1 MLQSHDIDV
10 IVGPEALS
18 LVENRYGS
26 VTASTHIGG
35 KKWRAEIER
44 IHLDLYVPYQ
54 SRLGSR
60 LKLRVEA
67 LPPHAERVDRWL
79 LLALPAHLV
88 TKFAA
93 LLDRPDSEPGE
104 KDRMEIWRLLQQEIV
119 PDDVWHGSCA
129 RLRPRVCRSLPRF
142 ATSSL
147 FWRISSWTVAS
158 ANACGG

>member
-26 VTASTHIGG
+26 VTASTHIAG

-104 KDRMEIWRLLQQEIV
+104 KDRMETWRLLQQEIV
-119 PDDVWHGSCA
+119 PDDVA
-129 RLRPRVCRSLPRF
+129 RVLRASEASGLRSLPRF